1 MENSTADLLNP
12 RSLELPEDQMR
23 DLTNLAMDHITKL
36 LTTLRDQ
43 PMDGTGAATPEFL
56 QSMIE
61 PLPETPADAS
71 ELLDHLFTD
80 LAPKSVN
87 SISGGFMAYI
97 GCGGLFESAV
107 ADLISNSLNRYTGS
121 VSVAPTLCQIESNV
135 IRWFCSIVGF
145 PEESGGFL
153 CSGGSQANLS
163 AVITARQIKL
173 GKDFSRGTIY
183 ISDQTHH
190 CVEKAAHLAGF
201 PRNNLRVLRADADFR
216 LNPSDVK
223 RAIEEDRENGMKPF
237 LLVASAGT
245 TNSGAVDPLLD
256 CAELARSEDLWF
268 HVDGAYGGFFMM
280 TERGRQILKG
290 IEMADSLVLDPHK
303 TLFLPYGTGALVVR
317 DRETLLE
324 THQQKADYLLP
335 SNTAGG
341 LMDFSEMSPELTK
354 PFRGMRVWLPLKI
367 HGAAVFREL
376 LDERL
381 DLGRWAENQ
390 LRQIPAIEV
399 LTGAQLSVVTFA
411 ARDTG
416 QSLDARNEQSRT
428 ILAGINSKQ
437 RVFLSGTLLDGLY
450 AVRVAVVSFRTHL
463 EHLEMLIEDLK
474 STLDDLGL
482 E

>member
-12 RSLELPEDQMR
+12 CSLELPEDQMR
-23 DLTNLAMDHITKL
+23 DLTNLAMGHIMKL
-36 LTTLRDQ
+36 LTTLCDQ

-56 QSMIE
+56 HSMIE
-61 PLPETPADAS
+61 PLPETPSDAG

-87 SISGGFMAYI
+87 TISGGFMAYI

-145 PEESGGFL
+145 PKESGGFL

-183 ISDQTHH
+183 ISDQAHH

-223 RAIEEDRENGMKPF
+223 REIEEDRENGMKPF

-256 CAELARSEDLWF
+256 CAVLARSEDLWF

-354 PFRGMRVWLPLKI
+354 PFRGLRVWLPLKI

-390 LRQIPAIEV
+390 LRQITAIEV

-416 QSLDARNEQSRT
+416 QSLEERNEHSRR

-450 AVRVAVVSFRTHL
+450 AIRVAVVSFRTHL